1 MQKLYTQATA
11 IEIEKDGKKEKLFIA
26 SDEALDRQGE
36 IISIDGW
43 DLSNFKSNPVV
54 LWGHD
59 QSRPAIG
66 IADKLGYKT
75 INGKKSLVYQPK
87 FHRKDEFS
95 RLVADLVDEGWIKT
109 SSVGFMPQEMEDN
122 KYIKQELL
130 EISFVNVPANPN
142 ALSLAFS
149 KGYSTQTIKMVMP
162 DAKLEVEKKAI
173 PYKKYPHASED
184 MDWDAGL
191 EIKDASVEDLMKM
204 CAWVDIEN
212 KDKKSAYKLPHH
224 TLSGYKTVLKGCQAA
239 MGAMMGARGG
249 VDIPDADRQDVY
261 NHLAKHYAE
270 FDKEPPMMRSA
281 DEIIDKYIEGKGA
294 EDKVNDLIKLVNI
307 FIEEIR
313 TEQTER
319 KSQAIMNAE
328 EFKKH
333 LEKRF
338 EDIELNVEGLSEGIK
353 PSDEGLEQRFKNMEI
368 NIQDMA
374 IGLRSFIT
382 KSQDLIKSSDKGDIG
397 RKPTIGVKKIN
408 LDVEMKVLNKVN
420 ELLNKKL
427 KEYNEKEN

>member
-1 MQKLYTQATA
+1 M
-11 IEIEKDGKKEKLFIA
+11 FI
-26 SDEALDRQGE
+26 
-36 IISIDGW
+36 
-43 DLSNFKSNPVV
+43 
-54 LWGHD
+54 
-59 QSRPAIG
+59 
-66 IADKLGYKT
+66 
-75 INGKKSLVYQPK
+75 
-87 FHRKDEFS
+87 
-95 RLVADLVDEGWIKT
+95 
-109 SSVGFMPQEMEDN
+109 
-122 KYIKQELL
+122 
-130 EISFVNVPANPN
+130 
-142 ALSLAFS
+142 
-149 KGYSTQTIKMVMP
+149 
-162 DAKLEVEKKAI
+162 
-173 PYKKYPHASED
+173 
-184 MDWDAGL
+184 
-191 EIKDASVEDLMKM
+191 
-204 CAWVDIEN
+204 
-212 KDKKSAYKLPHH
+212 
-224 TLSGYKTVLKGCQAA
+224 
-239 MGAMMGARGG
+239 
-249 VDIPDADRQDVY
+249 
-261 NHLAKHYAE
+261 
-270 FDKEPPMMRSA
+270 
-281 DEIIDKYIEGKGA
+281 IIDKYIEGKGA